1 MRVWKDLENKR
12 LAREMK
18 IRFFLTKKLMAA
30 DSKVRAFDLWK
41 QYSILS
47 KEFYQNNMNWAAS
60 VQYTQGLDI
69 LDKLAMRN
77 KIFRFNQFKK
87 NVFPSVSR
95 RSQIV
100 SMLVERFNQKRQHA
114 FSKLKENNTN
124 SSIEILKLSKVVD
137 SADQKAKDWL
147 RDYFYKLKKN
157 NTVEKINLFARVANF
172 RGGQKAFTNMK
183 LFMAQER
190 AIDVAEALKLERMI
204 NLLERLKNKSL
215 NIGLRAL
222 ASGPSAEEEV
232 TQAVN
237 VFEKTLLR
245 LRGDNPLKR
254 AFGIWRTEA
263 NGFKKVDITA
273 NF

>member
-1 MRVWKDLENKR
+1 
-12 LAREMK
+12 
-18 IRFFLTKKLMAA
+18 
-30 DSKVRAFDLWK
+30 
-41 QYSILS
+41 
-47 KEFYQNNMNWAAS
+47 
-60 VQYTQGLDI
+60 
-69 LDKLAMRN
+69 
-77 KIFRFNQFKK
+77 
-87 NVFPSVSR
+87 
-95 RSQIV
+95 
-100 SMLVERFNQKRQHA
+100 
-114 FSKLKENNTN
+114 
-124 SSIEILKLSKVVD
+124 
-137 SADQKAKDWL
+137 
-147 RDYFYKLKKN
+147 
-157 NTVEKINLFARVANF
+157 
-172 RGGQKAFTNMK
+172 MK

-222 ASGPSAEEEV
+222 ASGPSAEEEI